1 MIVNPEITS
10 FQGSKRYY
18 IEKDIITQE
27 SPVLKELTKN
37 LNSLILD
44 EIDSIT
50 LESFLTYCHTGF
62 LPMWAVDEAL
72 AFFVEKYSVENLKDL
87 MDKYLSMSMTGKKAK
102 IWMKWAA
109 RLKMENTALRI
120 SQMRKD
126 ALKAWEK
133 VLEMEPLLFSNNFSL
148 DQLQVDEIYDQ
159 EFNIF
164 IANQKNASP
173 PFGMLRELDFTENI
187 MFN

>member
-1 MIVNPEITS
+1 
-10 FQGSKRYY
+10 
-18 IEKDIITQE
+18 
-27 SPVLKELTKN
+27 
-37 LNSLILD
+37 
-44 EIDSIT
+44 
-50 LESFLTYCHTGF
+50 
-62 LPMWAVDEAL
+62 
-72 AFFVEKYSVENLKDL
+72 

-159 EFNIF
+159 EFNCE
-164 IANQKNASP
+164 NYED
-173 PFGMLRELDFTENI
+173 MREPIKLITQNK
-187 MFN
+187 MAKKYVSV

>member
-1 MIVNPEITS
+1 
-10 FQGSKRYY
+10 
-18 IEKDIITQE
+18 
-27 SPVLKELTKN
+27 
-37 LNSLILD
+37 
-44 EIDSIT
+44 
-50 LESFLTYCHTGF
+50 
-62 LPMWAVDEAL
+62 MWAVDEAL
-72 AFFVEKYSVENLKDL
+72 AFFVEKYNVENLKDL

-120 SQMRKD
+120 SQMRKS
-126 ALKAWEK
+126 ALKAWEE

-159 EFNIF
+159 EFIIF

-173 PFGMLRELDFTENI
+173 PFGMLRELDFTENV